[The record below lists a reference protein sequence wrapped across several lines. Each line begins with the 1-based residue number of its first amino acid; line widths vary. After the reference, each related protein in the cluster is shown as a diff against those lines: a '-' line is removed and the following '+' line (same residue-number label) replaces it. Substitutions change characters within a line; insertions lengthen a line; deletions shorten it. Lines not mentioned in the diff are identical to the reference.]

1 VTPGTALTNEIRAA
15 TSKLGARLFPM
26 TVGKFW
32 GPFHRG
38 RRITKTETVT
48 LKPGDVVIRA
58 GHMVSVGFT
67 GLSDTLG
74 GSPMTITAEDVGKTV
89 MILTAIEVKAGA
101 DSLRP
106 GQPEFI
112 AAVIKNGGRA
122 GVARTP
128 EDAVRIC
135 SGEDQK
141 GISESSNS

>member
-1 VTPGTALTNEIRAA
+1 
-15 TSKLGARLFPM
+15 M

-38 RRITKTETVT
+38 VRYDKAQTVNVR
-48 LKPGDVVIRA
+48 PGDVLIRG

-74 GSPMTITAEDVGKTV
+74 GSPMLIGPEHVGTTV
-89 MILTAIEVKAGA
+89 MILTAVEIKAG
-101 DSLRP
+101 DDKLRP

-112 AAVIKNGGRA
+112 AAVKKMGGRA
-122 GVARTP
+122 GVARSP

-135 SGEDQK
+135 KGE
-141 GISESSNS
+141 G